1 MRTQSQN
8 EKISENLFGAREGC
22 VGLDRLFCIT
32 LTLVSLAK
40 SYASL
45 ISCIGSL
52 ASGRS
57 VGFWHGSGIPAQQED
72 SAEDMMQTG
81 EGMAPKEG
89 APEVRGDRSTC
100 KGRVDQSQQCEGCE
114 DEKLERGRCSEGEA
128 ARMRQQG

>member
-8 EKISENLFGAREGC
+8 EKISEILFGAREGC

-72 SAEDMMQTG
+72 SAEDMMQEKG
-81 EGMAPKEG
+81 WHRRKECPKFEEIG
-89 APEVRGDRSTC
+89 APA
-100 KGRVDQSQQCEGCE
+100 KGG
-114 DEKLERGRCSEGEA
+114 
-128 ARMRQQG
+128 